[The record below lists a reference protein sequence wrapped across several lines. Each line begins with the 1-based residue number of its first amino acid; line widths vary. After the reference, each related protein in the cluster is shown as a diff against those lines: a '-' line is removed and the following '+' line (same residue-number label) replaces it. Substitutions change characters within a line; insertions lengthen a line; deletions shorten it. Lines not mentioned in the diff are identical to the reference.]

1 MGERN
6 GIENYFNNL
15 VKEKQEEDA
24 KLGKNQ
30 ENANMENVMAE
41 KPEPEPEKRPQE
53 RDGDLFDQK
62 I

>member
-30 ENANMENVMAE
+30 ENTNKENVMTEE
-41 KPEPEPEKRPQE
+41 KPIEQRPQE
-53 RDGDLFDQK
+53 KDGDLFDQK